1 MPESIFILRFIRRDR
16 TCIEEQQFNHAKDAW
31 DAFRLFAEPDSAD
44 IYARIELVEYNRIEG
59 QEYPLG
65 GMDFLT

>member
-31 DAFRLFAEPDSAD
+31 DAFRLFAEPDSAEL
-44 IYARIELVEYNRIEG
+44 YAHIELAEYNRIEDL
-59 QEYPLG
+59 EYPLAQL
-65 GMDFLT
+65 DLYA

>member
-31 DAFRLFAEPDSAD
+31 DAFRLFAEPDSAEL
-44 IYARIELVEYNRIEG
+44 YARIELAEYNRIEDL
-59 QEYPLG
+59 EYPLAQL
-65 GMDFLT
+65 DLYA